1 MLQHAVMLL
10 RVEKPGAHPAA
21 VSAIKPAP
29 SARTFERC
37 FVLTMLKNGRNKDE
51 MNLVKAAQ
59 KGREHG
65 WARSRAARRSAT
77 RSSFWLQGE
86 QTRKQNP
93 RQPFCL

>member
-1 MLQHAVMLL
+1 MQL
-10 RVEKPGAHPAA
+10 RVETLGAHPAA

-51 MNLVKAAQ
+51 VNLVKAAR
-59 KGREHG
+59 KGRERS
-65 WARSRAARRSAT
+65 WARSCAARHSAT

-86 QTRKQNP
+86 QTLKQNP